1 MTRPPSSDVD
11 LSILRMPR
19 EEPPPS
25 DRPGSWR
32 KRLAGAVAVGL
43 IVPAL
48 VRLLSLS
55 EPILEVDTAPVRLIG
70 GTSAEA
76 PLTASGYVVAQ
87 RQASVASKGTGR
99 LEYLGIAVG
108 SRVKAGEVIAR
119 IEQADMLALQRQT
132 RARLEVA
139 HATLENAQAELQDAR
154 LAYDRAKALLPDQF
168 ISQSEFDVAANRL
181 RKAEA
186 SVRSA
191 SAAIAAAEADVLTA
205 DVMMENTKIRAPF
218 DGIVLKKFA
227 EVGEIVAPMAGAT
240 NARGAVA
247 LIGDMTTLAVEVDIS
262 ESAITKVAPGR
273 PAEITLDA
281 LPGARYRGIVEQIVP
296 TADRSKGTVSAKI
309 RFLDLD
315 DRVLPEMS
323 AKVSFGSSD
332 LSDAVESRRFL
343 VPTVSLT
350 TKEDRTVLYVLDH
363 DVAREVAV
371 EEVLR
376 QNSDSEVRG
385 NLSSTARVILM
396 PPSSL
401 TNGTRVRAG
410 SAR

>member
-11 LSILRMPR
+11 LSILRLPR
-19 EEPPPS
+19 EDPPARRTP
-25 DRPGSWR
+25 SWR
-32 KRLAGAVAVGL
+32 KWLAGIFAVGL
-43 IVPAL
+43 VLMAL
-48 VRLLSLS
+48 VRLPPFS
-55 EPILEVDTAPVRLIG
+55 ESIPDVDTVAVRPVGAMIAD
-70 GTSAEA
+70 S

-99 LEYLGIAVG
+99 LEYLGIVVG
-108 SRVKAGEVIAR
+108 SRVKAGDVIAR
-119 IEQADMLALQRQT
+119 IEQADMLALQRQA

-139 HATLENAQAELQDAR
+139 QATLENTQAELQDAR

-205 DVMMENTKIRAPF
+205 DVMVENTKIRAPF

-247 LIGDMTTLAVEVDIS
+247 LIGDLKTLAVEVDIS
-262 ESAITKVAPGR
+262 ESAITKVAPGQ
-273 PAEITLDA
+273 PADIILDA
-281 LPGARYRGIVEQIVP
+281 VPSTRYRGTVEQIVP
-296 TADRSKGTVSAKI
+296 TADRSKGTVLAKI
-309 RFLDLD
+309 RFLELE

-323 AKVSFGSSD
+323 AKVSFLPS
-332 LSDAVESRRFL
+332 AKPNATPPQEFL
-343 VPTVSLT
+343 VPTASLVRRGN
-350 TKEDRTVLYVLDH
+350 RTVLYVLEGDL
-363 DVAREVAV
+363 AREVSV
-371 EEVLR
+371 QELTR
-376 QNSDSEVRG
+376 RGTDSEVRG
-385 NLSSTARVILM
+385 DLSTAMNVILLP
-396 PPSSL
+396 PPSL
-401 TNGTRVRAG
+401 ANGSRARPR
-410 SAR
+410 AAH

>member
-1 MTRPPSSDVD
+1 M
-11 LSILRMPR
+11 
-19 EEPPPS
+19 
-25 DRPGSWR
+25 
-32 KRLAGAVAVGL
+32 GAVAVGL

-48 VRLLSLS
+48 VRLLPLS

-70 GTSAEA
+70 GTPAEA

-99 LEYLGIAVG
+99 LEYLGIAIG

-119 IEQADMLALQRQT
+119 IEQADMLALQRQA

-139 HATLENAQAELQDAR
+139 HATLENARAELQDAR

-218 DGIVLKKFA
+218 NGIVLKKFA

-247 LIGDMTTLAVEVDIS
+247 LIGDMATLAVEVDIS
-262 ESAITKVAPGR
+262 ESAITKIALGQ

-281 LPGARYRGIVEQIVP
+281 LPGVRYQGTIEQIVP

-323 AKVSFGSSD
+323 AKVSFLPSAQSGSG
-332 LSDAVESRRFL
+332 ESPRFL
-343 VPTVSLT
+343 VPAVSLI
-350 TKEDRTVLYVLDH
+350 TKENRTVLYVLDH
-363 DVAREVAV
+363 DVAREVSV

-376 QNSDSEVRG
+376 KNSDSEVRG